1 MEIAW
6 HSPAG
11 LIMMGTS
18 PTQQRVIEMQPMF
31 IELKENSGA
40 TLVINVDTIHYLRA
54 VTDNATEIHF
64 GTGHPITVQHS
75 LRDVTSRMG
84 SYFAPSGRR

>member
-1 MEIAW
+1 LALASRP
-6 HSPAG
+6 HHDGHFSN
-11 LIMMGTS
+11 
-18 PTQQRVIEMQPMF
+18 QQRVIEMQPMF

-54 VTDNATEIHF
+54 VTDDATEIHF
-64 GTGHPITVQHS
+64 GTGHPITVRHS
-75 LRDVTSRMG
+75 LGDVTSRMG